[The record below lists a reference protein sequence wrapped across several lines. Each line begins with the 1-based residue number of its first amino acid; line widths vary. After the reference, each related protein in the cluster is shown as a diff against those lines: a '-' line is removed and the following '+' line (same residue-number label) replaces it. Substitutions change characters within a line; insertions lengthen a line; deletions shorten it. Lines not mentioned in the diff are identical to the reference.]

1 MASDNTV
8 QQVVRSVG
16 TLGTPYRKVTEGVT
30 TNPASEATKTKPAT
44 DVRQTTAENVGNQ
57 SSKEALAAQEKANA
71 EALEKTVNQFKERIQ
86 SVHRDLEFS
95 IDDASKRTVIKVV
108 DSETG
113 ETVRQIPAEDFLEL
127 ARRMDDV
134 EGLLFRDEV

>member
-30 TNPASEATKTKPAT
+30 TNPASEATTKPAT
-44 DVRQTTAENVGNQ
+44 DVRQATAEDVGNQ